1 MKDVRTLLVPHLCK
15 FMLSMFKDTFANVTI
30 AKFRK
35 FHRNFED
42 MSKRKLVRLFT
53 VRAKILSAL
62 QYWQLLCH
70 FQIFWRHKFLQRPKM
85 CTAILKPVSVVLIDR
100 FALLDYLQY
109 ALYEGLLTFCVDL
122 VERYI
127 DNLFLRLRSTFEGR
141 RRVLKFI
148 YSGS

>member
-1 MKDVRTLLVPHLCK
+1 
-15 FMLSMFKDTFANVTI
+15 
-30 AKFRK
+30 
-35 FHRNFED
+35 
-42 MSKRKLVRLFT
+42 
-53 VRAKILSAL
+53 
-62 QYWQLLCH
+62 
-70 FQIFWRHKFLQRPKM
+70 M

-122 VERYI
+122 VEQYI